1 VAEIRKGGRD
11 RLRLF
16 MPMSRFEITVRYVLF
31 ALLAGAFTAG
41 VIYIYAT
48 YR

>member
-1 VAEIRKGGRD
+1 LEGAEPQ
-11 RLRLF
+11 LLTV
-16 MPMSRFEITVRYVLF
+16 PSQFEITVRYLLF
-31 ALLAGAFTAG
+31 ALLTGVLVAA

>member
-1 VAEIRKGGRD
+1 
-11 RLRLF
+11 
-16 MPMSRFEITVRYVLF
+16 MSRFEITVRYALF
-31 ALLAGAFTAG
+31 ALLIGILTAA